1 MGSTFLG
8 IGIAGFIAVVVVAL
22 LVIAVIAF
30 FLVRGWIKVARADE
44 ALVISGKSQKNE
56 DGSTS
61 ATTVV
66 VNGKAI
72 VNPITQRHE
81 VISLRQRQVNMR
93 AEAQSSDNV
102 TLAVEAVA
110 LVKIGSD
117 RELVRRAAERFA
129 SQDEAIE
136 SFTQDQL
143 EGVLRGVI
151 AQQSVISLMRDRKVF
166 SEQIAETVIPE
177 LREQGLILD
186 SFQIRGITDGVGY
199 IQSLGAPEIE
209 DKRQA
214 AEISQTNAERAV
226 AKERI
231 RNEEQ
236 NLVEQQALDTNKA
249 NAQAEVGRAQA
260 QAEQAQA
267 LAGEKSRQEVLQ
279 QQAENKQAQ
288 LDADVKRV
296 ADAELYRR
304 QKDAEAA
311 AFEQRRQAE
320 ARAEVAEAD
329 ARAVKLR
336 AEADAES
343 QRLAGEARADAM
355 RAEAEALRENQEA
368 LLAQRVVD
376 QLPTLMETFA
386 KGYAQIGE
394 ITVVSSGGNDGD
406 VAGKQFSGESAGA
419 LRGVF
424 DTVEATLGLS
434 IPDLIQGRVAGE
446 AQGRAQGAALG
457 EALRGQGA
465 SGTGGSHRA
474 GGAGEAG
481 GAGAAGGAAGNGG
494 SSEPRPTGDMGVQ
507 TVDEAP
513 TSARPEQNGA
523 GTD

>member
-1 MGSTFLG
+1 MNTFLG
-8 IGIAGFIAVVVVAL
+8 IGVLGVVGLALVAL
-22 LVIAVIAF
+22 LIIALIVF
-30 FLVRGWIKVARADE
+30 FVVRGWIKVARADE
-44 ALVISGKSQKNE
+44 ALVVSGKSQKNV

-93 AEAQSSDNV
+93 ADAQSADNV
-102 TLAVEAVA
+102 TVSVDAVA

-117 RELVRRAAERFA
+117 PALVRRAAERFA

-136 SFTQDQL
+136 AFTQDQL

-151 AQQSVISLMRDRKVF
+151 AQQTVISLMRDRKVF

-186 SFQIRGITDGVGY
+186 SFQIRGITDDVGY

-209 DKRQA
+209 AKRQA

-226 AKERI
+226 AKEQI
-231 RNEEQ
+231 RNDEQ
-236 NLVEQQALDTNKA
+236 NLIEKQALDTNRA

-260 QAEQAQA
+260 KAEQAEA
-267 LAGEKSRQEVLQ
+267 LAGEKARQEVLL

-296 ADAELYRR
+296 ADAEQYRR
-304 QKDAEAA
+304 QKQADADAY
-311 AFEQRRQAE
+311 EQQRQAE
-320 ARAEVAEAD
+320 ARAEVADAD

-336 AEADAES
+336 ADADAEAE
-343 QRLAGEARADAM
+343 RLAGQARADAM

-368 LLAQRVVD
+368 LLAQRVVE

-386 KGYAQIGE
+386 KGYAQVGK
-394 ITVVSSGGNDGD
+394 ITVVSSDGNDGD

-424 DTVEATLGLS
+424 DTVQSTLGLS
-434 IPDLIQGRVAGE
+434 IPDLIQGRATGAAQGE
-446 AQGRAQGAALG
+446 ALGAALRQQHG
-457 EALRGQGA
+457 E
-465 SGTGGSHRA
+465 
-474 GGAGEAG
+474 
-481 GAGAAGGAAGNGG
+481 
-494 SSEPRPTGDMGVQ
+494 RPTGEHSGKRAA
-507 TVDEAP
+507 TPSEPESP
-513 TSARPEQNGA
+513 TA
-523 GTD
+523 D

>member
-1 MGSTFLG
+1 MNTFLG
-8 IGIAGFIAVVVVAL
+8 IGVIGVVAL
-22 LVIAVIAF
+22 ILVVVIVVALIVFLVI
-30 FLVRGWIKVARADE
+30 RTWIKVARADE
-44 ALVISGKSQKNE
+44 ALVISGKSQKNV

-66 VNGKAI
+66 VNGRAM
-72 VNPITQRHE
+72 VNPVTQRHE

-93 AEAQSSDNV
+93 ADAQSADNV
-102 TLAVEAVA
+102 TVSVEAVA

-117 RELVRRAAERFA
+117 PDLVRRAAERFA

-186 SFQIRGITDGVGY
+186 SFQIRGIADDVGY

-209 DKRQA
+209 AKRQA

-236 NLVEQQALDTNKA
+236 NLVENQALDTNRA

-260 QAEQAQA
+260 QAEQAEA

-304 QKDAEAA
+304 EKDTEADA
-311 AFEQRRQAE
+311 YEQRRQAE
-320 ARAEVAEAD
+320 ARAEVADAD

-336 AEADAES
+336 ADADAEAE
-343 QRLAGEARADAM
+343 RLAGEARADAM

-368 LLAQRVVD
+368 LLAQRVVE

-386 KGYAQIGE
+386 KGYAQIGK
-394 ITVVSSGGNDGD
+394 ITVVSSDGNDGD

-424 DTVEATLGLS
+424 DTVESTLGLS
-434 IPDLIQGRVAGE
+434 IPDLIQGRATGA
-446 AQGRAQGAALG
+446 AQGDAIG
-457 EALRGQGA
+457 EALREQT
-465 SGTGGSHRA
+465 SDRGTG
-474 GGAGEAG
+474 EAPH
-481 GAGAAGGAAGNGG
+481 GGAA
-494 SSEPRPTGDMGVQ
+494 PAPAGD
-507 TVDEAP
+507 AP
-513 TSARPEQNGA
+513 AAPSR
-523 GTD
+523 GTDESGTD

>member
-1 MGSTFLG
+1 MNTFLG
-8 IGIAGFIAVVVVAL
+8 IGIVGFIAVILVAL
-22 LVIAVIAF
+22 LIVAGIAF
-30 FLVRGWIKVARADE
+30 FVIRRWIKVARADE
-44 ALVISGKSQKNE
+44 ALVISGKSQKNS
-56 DGSTS
+56 DGSLS

-66 VNGKAI
+66 VNGKAV

-81 VISLRQRQVNMR
+81 VISLRQRQVNMS
-93 AEAQSSDNV
+93 ADAQSADNV
-102 TLAVEAVA
+102 TVSVEAVA

-117 RELVRRAAERFA
+117 PALVRRAAERFA

-151 AQQSVISLMRDRKVF
+151 AQQTVISLMRDRKVF

-186 SFQIRGITDGVGY
+186 SFQIRGITDAVGY

-209 DKRQA
+209 AKRQA

-226 AKERI
+226 AKESI
-231 RNEEQ
+231 RNQEQ
-236 NLVEQQALDTNKA
+236 NLVEQQALDTNTA
-249 NAQAEVGRAQA
+249 NAQAEVGRARA
-260 QAEQAQA
+260 KAEQAEA

-296 ADAELYRR
+296 ADAEQYRR
-304 QKDAEAA
+304 QKDADANAYDE
-311 AFEQRRQAE
+311 RRQAE

-329 ARAVKLR
+329 ARAVKMR
-336 AEADAES
+336 AEADAEAE
-343 QRLAGEARADAM
+343 RLAGQARADAM

-386 KGYAQIGE
+386 KGYAQIGD
-394 ITVVSSGGNDGD
+394 ITVISSDGNEGD

-424 DTVEATLGLS
+424 DTVQSTLGLS
-434 IPDLIQGRVAGE
+434 IPDLIQGRVTGA
-446 AQGRAQGAALG
+446 AQGDALGAALR
-457 EALRGQGA
+457 EQ
-465 SGTGGSHRA
+465 T
-474 GGAGEAG
+474 
-481 GAGAAGGAAGNGG
+481 AGADQTAGA
-494 SSEPRPTGDMGVQ
+494 EP
-507 TVDEAP
+507 EAP
-513 TSARPEQNGA
+513 SQG
-523 GTD
+523 

>member
-1 MGSTFLG
+1 MESFLG
-8 IGIAGFIAVVVVAL
+8 LGIAGLILAL
-22 LVIAVIAF
+22 LVVVLVVAAIVF
-30 FLVRGWIKVARADE
+30 FIIRRWIKVARADE
-44 ALVISGKSQKNE
+44 ALVISGKSQRNE

-66 VNGKAI
+66 VNGKAV
-72 VNPITQRHE
+72 VNPVTQRHE
-81 VISLRQRQVNMR
+81 VISLRQRQVNLR
-93 AEAQSSDNV
+93 ADAQSADNV
-102 TLAVEAVA
+102 TVSVDAVA

-117 RELVRRAAERFA
+117 TALVRRAAERFA

-151 AQQSVISLMRDRKVF
+151 AQQTVISLMRDRKVF

-186 SFQIRGITDGVGY
+186 SFQIRGIADDVGY

-209 DKRQA
+209 AKRQA

-226 AKERI
+226 GKESI
-231 RNEEQ
+231 RNQEQ
-236 NLVEQQALDTNKA
+236 NLIEQQALDTNKA
-249 NAQAEVGRAQA
+249 NAQAEVGRARA
-260 QAEQAQA
+260 QAEQAEA

-304 QKDAEAA
+304 QKDAEAD
-311 AFEQRRQAE
+311 AFEERRQAE
-320 ARAEVAEAD
+320 ARAEVADAD

-336 AEADAES
+336 ADADAEAE
-343 QRLAGEARADAM
+343 RLAGEARATAM

-394 ITVVSSGGNDGD
+394 ITVVSSDGNDGD

-434 IPDLIQGRVAGE
+434 IPDLIQGRAVGAAQGE
-446 AQGRAQGAALG
+446 AIGD
-457 EALRGQGA
+457 ALREQ
-465 SGTGGSHRA
+465 ST
-474 GGAGEAG
+474 
-481 GAGAAGGAAGNGG
+481 N
-494 SSEPRPTGDMGVQ
+494 RPTGAGSDEGVAAAPAGDSSAAQ
-507 TVDEAP
+507 SRGTDE
-513 TSARPEQNGA
+513 A

>member
-1 MGSTFLG
+1 MSTFLG
-8 IGIAGFIAVVVVAL
+8 IGAVGVVIAVLIVLLVVAL
-22 LVIAVIAF
+22 IAF
-30 FLVRGWIKVARADE
+30 LIIRGWIKVARADE
-44 ALVISGKSQKNE
+44 ALVVSGKSQKNA
-56 DGSTS
+56 DGTTS

-66 VNGKAI
+66 VNGKAL

-93 AEAQSSDNV
+93 AEAQSADNV
-102 TLAVEAVA
+102 TVAVEAVA
-110 LVKIGSD
+110 LVKIGSAG
-117 RELVRRAAERFA
+117 ELVRRAAERFA

-143 EGVLRGVI
+143 EGVLRGVV
-151 AQQSVISLMRDRKVF
+151 AQQTVISLMRDRKVF

-177 LREQGLILD
+177 LREQGLVLD
-186 SFQIRGITDGVGY
+186 SFQIRGITDDVGY

-209 DKRQA
+209 AKRQA

-226 AKERI
+226 AKEQI

-236 NLVEQQALDTNKA
+236 NLVENQALDTNRA
-249 NAQAEVGRAQA
+249 NAQAEVGRARA
-260 QAEQAQA
+260 QAEQAEA

-304 QKDAEAA
+304 EKNTEADAYQ
-311 AFEQRRQAE
+311 QRREAE
-320 ARAEVAEAD
+320 ARAEVADAD

-336 AEADAES
+336 ASADADAE
-343 QRLAGEARADAM
+343 RLAGEAKADAM

-386 KGYAQIGE
+386 KGYAQIGK
-394 ITVVSSGGNDGD
+394 ITVVSSDGNDGD

-424 DTVEATLGLS
+424 DTVQSTLGLS
-434 IPDLIQGRVAGE
+434 IPDLIQGRATGAAQGEALGQALQQAQEQPAGE
-446 AQGRAQGAALG
+446 ASGKRAAA
-457 EALRGQGA
+457 AP
-465 SGTGGSHRA
+465 A
-474 GGAGEAG
+474 GDDSVD
-481 GAGAAGGAAGNGG
+481 AGA
-494 SSEPRPTGDMGVQ
+494 
-507 TVDEAP
+507 DE
-513 TSARPEQNGA
+513 TH
-523 GTD
+523 

>member
-1 MGSTFLG
+1 MEPFLG
-8 IGIAGFIAVVVVAL
+8 LGIAGLVLLLLVVVLVVAL
-22 LVIAVIAF
+22 IAF
-30 FLVRGWIKVARADE
+30 FVIRRWIKVARADE
-44 ALVISGKSQKNE
+44 ALVISGKSQRNE
-56 DGSTS
+56 DGSSS

-66 VNGKAI
+66 VNGKAV
-72 VNPITQRHE
+72 VNPVTQRHE

-93 AEAQSSDNV
+93 ADAQSADNV
-102 TLAVEAVA
+102 TVAVDAVA

-117 RELVRRAAERFA
+117 AALVRRAAERFA
-129 SQDEAIE
+129 SQDDAIE

-186 SFQIRGITDGVGY
+186 SFQIRGIADDVGY

-209 DKRQA
+209 AKRQA

-226 AKERI
+226 AKETI
-231 RNEEQ
+231 RNQEQ
-236 NLVEQQALDTNKA
+236 NLVERQALDTNSA

-260 QAEQAQA
+260 KAEQAEA
-267 LAGEKSRQEVLQ
+267 LAGEMSRQEVLQ

-311 AFEQRRQAE
+311 AFEERRRAD

-329 ARAVKLR
+329 ARAVKMH
-336 AEADAES
+336 AEADAEAE
-343 QRLAGEARADAM
+343 RLAGEARATAM

-386 KGYAQIGE
+386 KGYAQIGD
-394 ITVVSSGGNDGD
+394 ITVISSESNDGD

-434 IPDLIQGRVAGE
+434 IPDLIQGRAVGE
-446 AQGRAQGAALG
+446 AQGEAIG
-457 EALRGQGA
+457 EALRKQTA
-465 SGTGGSHRA
+465 AQSTGGTPGDRVAPASA
-474 GGAGEAG
+474 GDASPAERRGA
-481 GAGAAGGAAGNGG
+481 
-494 SSEPRPTGDMGVQ
+494 D
-507 TVDEAP
+507 
-513 TSARPEQNGA
+513 GA